1 MEAES
6 SGGRVVFL
14 VILEMEYSPALLD
27 SIWSS
32 REAALARVEELKPDE
47 EFYFL
52 EPGHWKAKIMFMD
65 RPGDLGEVPWEDV
78 DIE

>member
-1 MEAES
+1 MEAER
-6 SGGRVVFL
+6 GVDRVVFL
-14 VILEMEYSPALLD
+14 VILEMEYSAALLD

-32 REAALARVEELKPDE
+32 REAALARVEELKPME

-52 EPGHWKAKIMFMD
+52 EPGHWKAKMMFMD
-65 RPGDLGEVPWEDV
+65 RPGDPGEVPWEDV